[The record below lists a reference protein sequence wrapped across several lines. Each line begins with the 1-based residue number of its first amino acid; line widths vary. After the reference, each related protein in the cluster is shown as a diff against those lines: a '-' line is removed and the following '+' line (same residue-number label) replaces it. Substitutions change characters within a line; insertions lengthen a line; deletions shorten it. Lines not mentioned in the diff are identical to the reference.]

1 MLPFPGVPETAIVT
15 GRVDG
20 GGVHEAG
27 SGRDIESRSS
37 NHWQPNLKEAAV
49 CSVILHGSARERLSV
64 ARSRILAP
72 EHISSPRSLL
82 SITRSRYICATS
94 RRTRMDQTRLE
105 WRGVFWPTS
114 NPLFHGSRRVAFAI
128 EGTSMAGPP
137 PARPP
142 RRSMAR
148 ILVTDTCAPQTNCE
162 FVRLLLAQSRRP
174 STNGLN
180 SRNGRC

>member
-1 MLPFPGVPETAIVT
+1 LLPFPGVPETAIVT

-142 RRSMAR
+142 RRSMASA
-148 ILVTDTCAPQTNCE
+148 V
-162 FVRLLLAQSRRP
+162 F
-174 STNGLN
+174 
-180 SRNGRC
+180 

>member
-1 MLPFPGVPETAIVT
+1 MKPARDEISRAGRLIT
-15 GRVDG
+15 GNQR
-20 GGVHEAG
+20 
-27 SGRDIESRSS
+27 
-37 NHWQPNLKEAAV
+37 AAV
-49 CSVILHGSARERLSV
+49 CSVILHGSAGLLFERLSV

-72 EHISSPRSLL
+72 EHILSTRSLL

-148 ILVTDTCAPQTNCE
+148 ILVTDTCAPQTNGE
-162 FVRLLLAQSRRP
+162 FVRLLLAVGSIGQ
-174 STNGLN
+174 
-180 SRNGRC
+180 RNTLIF